1 MDRLFDPKVLT
12 GWKRFAENG
21 EQRVTEIKRDENGV
35 ICDNLI
41 IKGNNLLALHTLKQQ
56 LNRKVKLIY
65 IDPPYNTGN
74 DSFGY
79 NDNFNGACWLT
90 FMKNRLDVAYQL
102 LSEDGSIFV
111 QLDYNQLHYC
121 KVLMDEIFGKENFR
135 NEIVWQ
141 RTTNTGSSKG
151 MAQKL
156 SNDTDSIL
164 YYAKSQKS
172 AFNKQYRPYS
182 EEYLRRFKYEDKR
195 GKYRWQY
202 MATYSENKLK
212 ELSKLDMIRWEEKD
226 KNPEY
231 KQYLHELKGI
241 PLNNLWTD
249 IFHINP
255 MAKESV
261 GFKTQKPEDLL
272 ARIIKLASDEGDI
285 VLDFFLGSAT
295 TCSVA
300 HKLNRRFIGIEQL
313 DYNNEIYVNR
323 LIDTISGKKTGT
335 LKEIDWQGGG
345 DFVYCEL
352 MRYNQV
358 FMDKIQSANS
368 SETLIFLWQQIAES
382 SFLNWYVDPKMPENA
397 LADFVAIGEGAI
409 GLDRQKQLLAGL
421 LDKNQLYVNLSEI
434 DDRDF
439 NVSEGDKALNRQ
451 FYAE

>member
-1 MDRLFDPKVLT
+1 
-12 GWKRFAENG
+12 
-21 EQRVTEIKRDENGV
+21 
-35 ICDNLI
+35 
-41 IKGNNLLALHTLKQQ
+41 
-56 LNRKVKLIY
+56 
-65 IDPPYNTGN
+65 
-74 DSFGY
+74 
-79 NDNFNGACWLT
+79 
-90 FMKNRLDVAYQL
+90 
-102 LSEDGSIFV
+102 
-111 QLDYNQLHYC
+111 
-121 KVLMDEIFGKENFR
+121 
-135 NEIVWQ
+135 
-141 RTTNTGSSKG
+141 
-151 MAQKL
+151 
-156 SNDTDSIL
+156 
-164 YYAKSQKS
+164 
-172 AFNKQYRPYS
+172 
-182 EEYLRRFKYEDKR
+182 
-195 GKYRWQY
+195 

-261 GFKTQKPEDLL
+261 GFKTQKPEELL

-313 DYNNEIYVNR
+313 EYNNEIYVNR
-323 LIDTISGKKTGT
+323 LIDTISGRRTGT

-368 SETLIFLWQQIAES
+368 SETLMFLWQQIAES
-382 SFLNWYVDPKMPENA
+382 TFLNWYVDPKMPEKA
-397 LADFVAIGEGAI
+397 LADFVAIGEGA
-409 GLDRQKQLLAGL
+409 GGFDRQKKLLSGL
-421 LDKNQLYVNLSEI
+421 LDKNQLYVNYSEI
-434 DDRDF
+434 DDGDF